1 MFAVASWNDVIRC
14 DEQSSVP
21 VSWCK
26 AVPGAGRFH
35 TLHVFCRHGI
45 LVQIWSLGCKK
56 IKTAKH
62 FLRLWLNSGQVSSSF
77 DVWKV
82 GENGLLCITQSCCI
96 TGRCSKWKTY
106 LEHLVALPDSP
117 QSKASG
123 ATESTTMQQQP
134 LLLPQRQWATEQYSA
149 W

>member
-1 MFAVASWNDVIRC
+1 MIRC

-21 VSWCK
+21 VSRCK

-62 FLRLWLNSGQVSSSF
+62 YLRLRLNSGQVSSSF

-82 GENGLLCITQSCCI
+82 GENGLLCITQSSQSCCI

-106 LEHLVALPDSP
+106 LLKHLVALPDSP

-134 LLLPQRQWATEQYSA
+134 LLLPQRQ
-149 W
+149 